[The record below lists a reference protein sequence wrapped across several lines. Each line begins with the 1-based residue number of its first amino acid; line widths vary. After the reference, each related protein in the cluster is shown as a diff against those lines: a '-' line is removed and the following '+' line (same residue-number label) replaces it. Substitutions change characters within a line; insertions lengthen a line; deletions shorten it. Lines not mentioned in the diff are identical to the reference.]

1 MEIVDRL
8 KSLQDGDGHGFEAW
22 VRDHAYAFR
31 EWEVAKCWY
40 WDDWPGRECHDFPE
54 WPSGQAPIDLVAE
67 KTDGSLAAIQCKFYR
82 NASVTPK
89 QVREFA
95 GAASGDVFAERW
107 FIVKATL
114 PETVRKEAD
123 RLRVRFPDVDEAC
136 ASLLESTTNEEE
148 NDPRGPMQDEAVAA
162 CVRVL
167 RQGLPEHSDVWLGK
181 RTDWM
186 PVAASR
192 ATLVLPCGTGKTRVS
207 MRVMSELCSGT
218 DLGLV
223 LVPSIALVAQ
233 VRQEYL
239 SNISRT
245 ARALAVCSDK
255 TAGHVRGDEEPS
267 LDADPTLDTGHV
279 RASDLGCRVEQD
291 ARKIAAWIRE
301 GDSKEGML
309 SIIFSTYQSAHEV
322 AEALEKA
329 RKSVGVLICDEA
341 HRTAQLRPAK
351 GRRKQ
356 DRLRAFTLCH
366 DQDAIPASYRLYQT
380 ATPRVYSADNEK
392 VAKARSAQWEV
403 SSMDDQ
409 SVFGP
414 VAYRLP
420 YAEAVEKGLLCD
432 YRIIAIAVDKS
443 AWDTADKI
451 VQKLQEDPSTR
462 GITTR
467 DAVSWLVYGAV
478 LGGGAVGSG
487 ASEPLVISRSLAFL
501 DRVAKS
507 KEMEKWL
514 SGPDGRKAVSAYL
527 GRGEQHVEMLGYAVE
542 HLDADHTVA
551 ARKQALRDLGS
562 ADAVSPRGICNVA
575 IFGEGTDCPTLDAVA
590 LLAPRRSPVEVIQIV
605 GRCMR
610 RAPGKTSGYV
620 IVPLPLPRGIDAET
634 SLSMGKLGDEWRALG
649 DVLRALRAHDGRI
662 EMAISSLL
670 QIYVPPEAQEKV
682 HHVIAVRDGGKARM
696 GTWYGVPGYAE
707 DAIAKAEVP
716 AWSEGTTPITEIL
729 TEKLGFAWQ
738 NAAVPDEASGGFTGH
753 GETADRAVLEA
764 HQAVFVARR
773 ARDGLRCETLAPR
786 FTTDGL
792 VDSRATAETAITRV
806 NEQRKPMQRRPRR
819 RSRRGTPVD
828 RRDRIGPLL
837 EPLKDDGLGRDFR
850 VEVMEKS
857 GLRGNSIRDF
867 NLLME
872 PVSRAADQLRAEGLE
887 SRLAEVLG
895 MADLESHDQQADA
908 CTVAAV
914 LLLNAAILHARLEG
928 ATAESAVLADNHS
941 LGEVE
946 TATVPADTL
955 ETAWTAILGH
965 DYKPI
970 FEPSLHLLRSL
981 VRTDARSGVSGALR
995 TIAAWSRQN
1004 AENYASMG
1012 MEYAGELFSRVMGGQ
1027 ASDGAFFTRQMAA
1040 RLLAELA
1047 LDATGLDNWTDRRIW
1062 RQLSVTDLAC
1072 GSGTLLNAWAE
1083 VVKDRIRQAGGQE
1096 DQVRAFHKYAV
1107 ERLITGLDINP
1118 VSLQLAGA
1126 RLTLGNL
1133 DANYRK
1139 MRLHSMQYGAVESGD
1154 VRVGSLELLTDED
1167 LTGSTQGSARLFH
1180 ESTVGPDLLQDVANS
1195 GAVLMNPP
1203 FSSNQQRAGKL
1214 GPEIKKQMGSR
1225 ELALRNHLS
1234 SIDEEAGR
1242 VFDANS
1248 IRTMFTPLAD
1258 KVLDRKKG
1266 VLAEIVPVTA
1276 LTATSGVPERA
1287 FLAARFHIDLVLCCH
1302 DPKNPNLSEH
1312 TAIHEALFIASRRR
1326 AGSDDPTLF
1335 VSLRSFPRTAEA
1347 VRDVVTAIRE
1357 RRFAGIGTICE
1368 WPRERMLAGD
1378 WTPVQWYDPSLAETA
1393 RSVEASS
1400 QLERLGESHAVGP
1413 AGRRIQDA
1421 YTHHSED
1428 RKHALGAMRGFHSVS
1443 ADLRKTLQAAP
1454 EVWYV
1459 PKAGRQNL
1467 AKKYAQQRSRL
1478 LVPMRFDTISG
1489 RMTGVWASEPS
1500 FGWWMPVTIAGESE
1514 GQALAAWFNSTP
1526 ARLMLL
1532 NRRARKLT
1540 YPVWQVAHWQ
1550 EIRIP
1555 KPENPAWDELAAA
1568 YQEVCEMEMLPMQEP
1583 ECPVRGRIDKAA
1595 AVAVG
1600 ADPTELAEWRRKIAA
1615 EPTVSGS
1622 VAQ

>member
-1 MEIVDRL
+1 MEIVEKL
-8 KSLQDGDGHGFEAW
+8 KSLEDGDGHGFEAW
-22 VRDHAYAFR
+22 VREHAYAFP
-31 EWEVAKCWY
+31 EWEVAECWF
-40 WDDWPGRECHDFPE
+40 WDDWPSRNSHDFPQ

-107 FIVKATL
+107 FIAKATIS
-114 PETVRKEAD
+114 ETVRKEAD

-136 ASLLESTTNEEE
+136 ADLIESMAKEEDD
-148 NDPRGPMQDEAVAA
+148 DPRQPMQDEAVTA

-167 RQGLPEHSDVWLGK
+167 RQALPEHSDVWLGK
-181 RTDWM
+181 REDWM
-186 PVAASR
+186 PAVAGR

-207 MRVMSELCSGT
+207 MRVMSELSSST

-239 SNISRT
+239 TNISRP

-255 TAGHVRGDEEPS
+255 TAGHVLGDEEPS
-267 LDADPTLDTGHV
+267 LDTDPTLDTGHV

-291 ARKIAAWIRE
+291 AGRIAEWVRE
-301 GDSKEGML
+301 AEGKKGML

-322 AEALEKA
+322 SEALSRA
-329 RKSVGVLICDEA
+329 RKSVGVLVCDEA

-366 DQDAIPASYRLYQT
+366 DQDAIPAKYRLYQT

-451 VQKLQEDPSTR
+451 VRKLQEDPSTR

-467 DAVSWLVYGAV
+467 DAASWLVYGAV
-478 LGGGAVGSG
+478 LGGGAVGAR
-487 ASEPLVISRSLAFL
+487 ASEPLAISRSLAFL

-514 SGPDGRKAVSAYL
+514 SGADGRKAVSAYL
-527 GRGEQHVEMLGYAVE
+527 GGGERDAEMLEYAVE

-551 ARKQALRDLGS
+551 ARKQALRDLAG
-562 ADAVSPRGICNVA
+562 ADAASPRGISNVA

-610 RAPGKTSGYV
+610 RAPGKTGGYV

-634 SLSMGKLGDEWRALG
+634 SLSMGKLGEEWRVLG

-662 EMAISSLL
+662 ETAISSLL
-670 QIYVPPEAQEKV
+670 KIYVPAEVREKV
-682 HHVIAVRDGGKARM
+682 HHVIAVRDQGKVRM
-696 GTWYGVPGYAE
+696 GTWHGAPGYAE
-707 DAIAKAEVP
+707 DAIARADMP
-716 AWSEGTTPITEIL
+716 SWSEGTPPITELL
-729 TEKLGFAWQ
+729 TKDMGFEWQ
-738 NAAVPDEASGGFTGH
+738 NASVPDEECGGFTGR
-753 GETADRAVLEA
+753 GETADQGVLEA
-764 HQAVFVARR
+764 HQAVFVASRG
-773 ARDGLRCETLAPR
+773 RDGLRCETLPPKFSA
-786 FTTDGL
+786 DGL
-792 VDSRATAETAITRV
+792 VDARATAEAAITRV
-806 NEQRKPMQRRPRR
+806 NEWAKPMERRPRR
-819 RSRRGTPVD
+819 RNRRGAPIEK
-828 RRDRIGPLL
+828 RDRIGPLL
-837 EPLKDDGLGRDFR
+837 EPLQKDGLGRDFR

-895 MADLESHDQQADA
+895 MADQESRDQQADA
-908 CTVAAV
+908 CTVASV
-914 LLLNAAILHARLEG
+914 LLLNATILHARLEG
-928 ATAESAVLADNHS
+928 ATAERAILSDEHS
-941 LGEVE
+941 LGEAE

-955 ETAWTAILGH
+955 EAAWTAILQH
-965 DYKPI
+965 DYRPI
-970 FEPSLHLLRSL
+970 FEPARQLLRSL
-981 VRTDARSGVSGALR
+981 VRSDARSGVSGALR

-1004 AENYASMG
+1004 ADNYASMG
-1012 MEYAGELFSRVMGGQ
+1012 MDYAGELFSRVMGGQ
-1027 ASDGAFFTRQMAA
+1027 ASDGAYFTRQMAA
-1040 RLLAELA
+1040 RMLAELA
-1047 LDATGLDNWTDRRIW
+1047 LDATGLDDWTDHHTW

-1072 GSGTLLNAWAE
+1072 GSGTLLNAWIE
-1083 VVKDRIRQAGGQE
+1083 VAKDRIRLSGGTQ

-1107 ERLITGLDINP
+1107 ERLITGLDINA

-1133 DANYRK
+1133 DVNYRK
-1139 MRLHSMQYGAVESGD
+1139 MRLHSMRYGAVESGD

-1167 LTGSTQGSARLFH
+1167 LTGPAGGPKQMFP
-1180 ESTVGPDLLQDVANS
+1180 ESTVGPDLLQDVSNTR
-1195 GAVLMNPP
+1195 AVLMNPP
-1203 FSSNQQRAGKL
+1203 FSSNQQRASKL
-1214 GPEIKKQMGSR
+1214 GSEVKKQMGVR
-1225 ELALRNHLS
+1225 ELALRQHLRL
-1234 SIDEEAGR
+1234 IDAEAGG

-1248 IRTMFTPLAD
+1248 ISTMFTPLAE
-1258 KVLDRKKG
+1258 KVLDREKG
-1266 VLAEIVPVTA
+1266 VLAKIFPVTA
-1276 LTATSGVPERA
+1276 LTAASGVRERS
-1287 FLAARFHIDLVLCCH
+1287 FLATRFHIDLVLCCH
-1302 DPKNPNLSEH
+1302 HPKNFNLSEH
-1312 TAIHEALFIASRRR
+1312 TDIHEGLFVAARRS
-1326 AGSDDPTLF
+1326 GDSEDPTLF
-1335 VSLRSFPRTAEA
+1335 VNLRSFPGTADA
-1347 VRDVVTAIRE
+1347 VRDVVKAIRE
-1357 RRFAGIGTICE
+1357 RRFDAIGTACE

-1393 RSVEASS
+1393 RSIEVSTC
-1400 QLERLGESHAVGP
+1400 LERLGKRHTIGP
-1413 AGRRIQDA
+1413 AGQRIQDA
-1421 YTHHSED
+1421 YTHRVDDKRH
-1428 RKHALGAMRGFHSVS
+1428 LPGAVRGFHSIS
-1443 ADLRKTLQAAP
+1443 ADLRRTLQAEP

-1459 PKAGRQNL
+1459 PKPGKEDL
-1467 AKKYAQQRSRL
+1467 ATKYAEQRSRL
-1478 LVPMRFDTISG
+1478 LVPMRYDTIAG
-1489 RMTGVWASEPS
+1489 RLTGLWTSEPS
-1500 FGWWMPVTIAGESE
+1500 FGWWMPVTVASEPE

-1540 YPVWQVAHWQ
+1540 YPVWQVAHWR

-1555 KPENPAWDELAAA
+1555 KPDNPAWNGLAAV
-1568 YQEVCEMEMLPMQEP
+1568 YKEVCEMEMLPMQDP
-1583 ECPVRGRIDKAA
+1583 ECPIRSRIDNAA
-1595 AVAVG
+1595 AA
-1600 ADPTELAEWRRKIAA
+1600 ALDTDPTELAEWRRRIAA

-1622 VAQ
+1622 AAI